1 MTSRAQAFVDSL
13 AALSFENV
21 FNPYADC
28 CPEHDRPD
36 APDIRRRNLV
46 RLLDA
51 AQTLGVDSV
60 WLGRD
65 LGYRG
70 GRRTGLALTDEPHL
84 SALGK
89 AFGNVVIEQATAT
102 APVAER
108 TAHEIWRIIRWLPSP
123 PFLWNAF
130 PFHPY
135 EPGKPMTNR
144 CHTTREGRL
153 VEDVLTSLLAWF
165 RPQRVIALGNDAHRA
180 LVRMRA
186 DTILVRHPS
195 YGGQAAFTAGISK
208 AYGIVFRPGSPQ
220 LL

>member
-1 MTSRAQAFVDSL
+1 MTRRAQAFVNGL

-21 FNPYADC
+21 FNPYTDY
-28 CPEHDRPD
+28 CPDHDRPD
-36 APDIRRRNLV
+36 APAIRRRNLV
-46 RLLDA
+46 CVLDA
-51 AQTLGVDSV
+51 AYALGTDSI
-60 WLGRD
+60 WFGRD

-84 SALGK
+84 AVLGK
-89 AFGNVVIEQATAT
+89 AFGDVTVERATAT

-108 TAHEIWRIIRWLPSP
+108 TAHEIWKMIRLLPAP

-135 EPGKPMTNR
+135 EPGAPMTNR
-144 CHTTREGRL
+144 CHSVREAQL
-153 VEDVLTSLLAWF
+153 AEDVLATILAWF

-180 LVRMRA
+180 LQRMGY
-186 DTILVRHPS
+186 DSIYVRHPS
-195 YGGQAAFTAGISK
+195 YGGQAAFIAGISQT
-208 AYGIVFRPGSPQ
+208 YGLTKRSTFLQ